1 LQTNT
6 LAING
11 LLNLAAFPHALNTN
25 VTFQSGVSYYLEAL
39 ADNPVR
45 YFRFDETNGTIANS
59 DVSLLDTL
67 VTAQGTYHNSPL
79 LGQPPLV
86 PNSAGTSIQLVAA
99 NSNNVSFVATEKD
112 LTSTN
117 ATDHAYTNRTVEF
130 WFKANTLPSVNGSAI
145 QAPPLWI
152 EGAASRYLAVYL
164 YGTDSTTT
172 TPGQAQLVFNAANL
186 IKDDGGIG
194 SPWGIT
200 NTGPLV
206 NAVYVSAPV
215 TTNVVYH
222 VVAVLQGNASPA
234 LGQLLLYTN
243 GVLAG
248 SDHGAGYLYTHTG
261 DAPRVGGAG
270 AGAARADAVAFTNI
284 DYFNGTIDELTIYNT
299 ALSPARVAAHY
310 QIGETPPLVVVPLA
324 AAPTAAFSAYSVTG
338 GNFTLTWTGTGQL
351 ERATN
356 VAGPYNPVSGAASPY
371 SERAT
376 NQQVFF
382 RLVP

>member
-1 LQTNT
+1 M
-6 LAING
+6 
-11 LLNLAAFPHALNTN
+11 
-25 VTFQSGVSYYLEAL
+25 
-39 ADNPVR
+39 
-45 YFRFDETNGTIANS
+45 
-59 DVSLLDTL
+59 
-67 VTAQGTYHNSPL
+67 
-79 LGQPPLV
+79 
-86 PNSAGTSIQLVAA
+86 
-99 NSNNVSFVATEKD
+99 
-112 LTSTN
+112 
-117 ATDHAYTNRTVEF
+117 
-130 WFKANTLPSVNGSAI
+130 
-145 QAPPLWI
+145 
-152 EGAASRYLAVYL
+152 YL

-270 AGAARADAVAFTNI
+270 RDR
-284 DYFNGTIDELTIYNT
+284 
-299 ALSPARVAAHY
+299 PCRC
-310 QIGETPPLVVVPLA
+310 
-324 AAPTAAFSAYSVTG
+324 G
-338 GNFTLTWTGTGQL
+338 GLHQH
-351 ERATN
+351 
-356 VAGPYNPVSGAASPY
+356 
-371 SERAT
+371 
-376 NQQVFF
+376 
-382 RLVP
+382 